1 MGVPIVKQKQFLRVL
16 KSSGYYIAIIG
27 VVFIALYLLKFVIL
41 QILGSL
47 LIIAFL
53 ALGFYFFGYVLI
65 GVLSLLII
73 VGSVICALS
82 LLVYFLA

>member
-1 MGVPIVKQKQFLRVL
+1 MGVPIVKQKQFLRAL

-27 VVFIALYLLKFVIL
+27 VVFSALYLLKFVIL

-53 ALGFYFFGYVLI
+53 ALGFYFLGYVLI
-65 GVLSLLII
+65 GVFSLLII
-73 VGSVICALS
+73 VGSVICTLS
-82 LLVYFLA
+82 LFVYFLA

>member
-1 MGVPIVKQKQFLRVL
+1 MGVPIVTKKQFLRVL

-27 VVFIALYLLKFVIL
+27 VVFSALYLLKFVIL

-53 ALGFYFFGYVLI
+53 ALGFYFLGYVLI
-65 GVLSLLII
+65 GVFSLLII
-73 VGSVICALS
+73 VGSVICTLS

>member
-16 KSSGYYIAIIG
+16 KSLGYYIVVIG
-27 VVFIALYLLKFVIL
+27 VVFSVLYLLKFIIL
-41 QILGSL
+41 QMLGTL

-53 ALGFYFFGYVLI
+53 ALGFYFLGYVLI
-65 GVLSLLII
+65 GVFSLLII

>member
-16 KSSGYYIAIIG
+16 KSLGYYIVVIG
-27 VVFIALYLLKFVIL
+27 VVFSVLYLLKFIIL
-41 QILGSL
+41 QMLGTL

-53 ALGFYFFGYVLI
+53 ALGFYFLGYVLI
-65 GVLSLLII
+65 GVFSLLII

-82 LLVYFLA
+82 LLVYFFA